1 MDRCKPSYRHDS
13 PKKEVEFS
21 TNDDSPIRN
30 IGYQFSNASTGEVSA
45 IYAFCYAGHSSYI
58 IHYLGPSD
66 PRHILGSEDEVFDF
80 DKQDIREFLKA
91 SGIILKE
98 CLEL

>member
-1 MDRCKPSYRHDS
+1 MTESNFGH
-13 PKKEVEFS
+13 
-21 TNDDSPIRN
+21 T
-30 IGYQFSNASTGEVSA
+30 GYV
-45 IYAFCYAGHSSYI
+45 
-58 IHYLGPSD
+58 IHYLSPSE

>member
-1 MDRCKPSYRHDS
+1 MTTVRFVISGTS
-13 PKKEVEFS
+13 S
-21 TNDDSPIRN
+21 AT
-30 IGYQFSNASTGEVSA
+30 QSTGEVSA

-66 PRHILGSEDEVFDF
+66 PRRILGSEYEVFDF

-91 SGIILKE
+91 SGIIQKE
-98 CLEL
+98 CREH